1 MEELHQRFL
10 EQQLPRRYTN
20 LAAEKMLVEKYRAI
34 EIPAEVLA
42 DLQRD
47 PLANFEQV
55 FKCFKIEDRDV
66 LNRIYSDTEKGIQ
79 EEHKARYEEREA
91 EDRPLEPSEKEWIRI
106 RNGELL
112 RVVLTSEDGEHMLG
126 FTVQGLC
133 YALVDDLMI
142 MKGIPQGEECSLN
155 NEYYVHYLQLLQRQ
169 GHL

>member
-91 EDRPLEPSEKEWIRI
+91 EDRPWNHRR
-106 RNGELL
+106 RNGFGFEMGSCFELY
-112 RVVLTSEDGEHMLG
+112 S
-126 FTVQGLC
+126 
-133 YALVDDLMI
+133 LVKMGSICSDLPCRDCVM
-142 MKGIPQGEECSLN
+142 
-155 NEYYVHYLQLLQRQ
+155 H
-169 GHL
+169 